1 MAKPQ
6 SESLDLKRRQQN
18 KPHAL
23 RRDIRSAGAQH

>member
-18 KPHAL
+18 RAQTL
-23 RRDIRSAGAQH
+23 RRDIAGAHH